1 VVDED
6 ARDLAHRSEFE
17 AFVIDRGPGIRRTL
31 VGRYG
36 AEVGVEAYADAIEY
50 AWEHWTRLREMENPS
65 GYLFRVG
72 QTRSRR
78 HRTRRAPIP
87 PDGDETFEGAEQP
100 ELHDAMWSLPP
111 TQRTAVLLV
120 HGFDYPY
127 REAAELM
134 GVSEAALR
142 NYVHRGMT
150 RLRQALGSKETL
162 DESC

>member
-1 VVDED
+1 M
-6 ARDLAHRSEFE
+6 AQRSEFE

-36 AEVGVEAYADAIEY
+36 VDVGVEAYSDAIEY
-50 AWEHWTRLREMENPS
+50 GWAHWARIRGMENPS

-72 QTRSRR
+72 QSRSRR
-78 HRTRRAPIP
+78 HRTKRAPALP
-87 PDGDETFEGAEQP
+87 SEDQDRERSDEP
-100 ELHDAMWSLPP
+100 ELHDALWTLPP
-111 TQRTAVLLV
+111 TQRTAVILV
-120 HGFDYPY
+120 HGFEYSY

-134 GVSEAALR
+134 AVSEGALR

-150 RLRQALGSKETL
+150 RLRDVLGSKETL